1 MQLSEEILLLQ
12 EARCQRHIWEGRMN
26 YRETMEYIE
35 EMSALG
41 SVPGLASTAELC
53 RRLGD
58 PQDALFFVHIAGTN
72 GKGSVLAYVYSVLRA
87 AGYRVGQFT
96 SPAVYAYREKFRV
109 NGKEIPARE
118 FAEWMSLVREEA
130 DRMEEEGMSHP
141 TVFEMETA
149 VSFLYFKEQRCDIVL
164 LECGMGGDLDAT
176 NIIRNTYVS
185 AFSSIS
191 MDHMDFL
198 GKTLAEIAAHKA
210 GIIKPGAEVV
220 SGVQEPAVLG
230 ILKRRAGGTS
240 FRAVERERLSRIR
253 YGLERQRFDY
263 RTGGGT
269 LYRRLEIPLAGVV
282 QPENAALA
290 VEIVEALAKKGFS
303 VTEKQLRQGL
313 SGARWPYRFEVIA
326 KKPCFILDGAHNEEA
341 AMRLAEGIRF
351 YFTNKK
357 ILYIIGMLKDK
368 EYEKVIAQTYAYAEQ
383 IITVTP
389 PGQARAL
396 PGHELALAAAAYHP
410 HVTEAG
416 SLEEAAEMAYLLAEK
431 DWVILAFGSLS
442 YLGEL
447 GRIIKDRSERHGRS
461 GKNKRGR

>member
-1 MQLSEEILLLQ
+1 
-12 EARCQRHIWEGRMN
+12 MN
-26 YRETMEYIE
+26 YHETMDYIE

-41 SVPGLASTAELC
+41 SSPGLESTAELC
-53 RRLGD
+53 RRLGN
-58 PQDALFFVHIAGTN
+58 PQESLFFVHIAGTN
-72 GKGSVLAYVYSVLRA
+72 GKGSVSAYVYSVLRA
-87 AGYRVGQFT
+87 AGYRVGFFT
-96 SPAVYAYREKFRV
+96 SPAVYAYREKIQV
-109 NGKEIPARE
+109 NGKEILARE

-130 DRMEEEGMSHP
+130 DAMAAEGLPHP

-149 VSFLYFKEQRCDIVL
+149 VGFLHFMEKRCDIVV

-198 GKTLAEIAAHKA
+198 GKTLAEIAGHKA

-220 SGVQEPAVLG
+220 SGVQQPEALAV
-230 ILKRRAGGTS
+230 LKRRAGEAS
-240 FRAVERERLSRIR
+240 FRAVEAERISHIR
-253 YGLERQRFDY
+253 YGLEKQRFDY
-263 RTGGGT
+263 RTEGGVF
-269 LYRRLEIPLAGVV
+269 YRRLEISLAGMV

-290 VEIVEALAKKGFS
+290 VEITEALAKKGFT

-313 SGARWPYRFEVIA
+313 LGARWPYRFEIVA
-326 KKPCFILDGAHNEEA
+326 KKPYFILDGAHNEDA
-341 AMRLAEGIRF
+341 AKRLAEGIRF

-383 IITVTP
+383 IITITP
-389 PGQARAL
+389 PDSKRAMS
-396 PGHELALAAAAYHP
+396 GHELAVAAAGYHP
-410 HVTEAG
+410 HVTGAA
-416 SLEEAAEMAYLLAEK
+416 SLEEAVEMAYLLAQK
-431 DWVILAFGSLS
+431 DWIIIAFGSLS

-447 GRIIKDRSERHGRS
+447 GRIIKDRSGRHGGS
-461 GKNKRGR
+461 GKNKGGR

>member
-1 MQLSEEILLLQ
+1 
-12 EARCQRHIWEGRMN
+12 MN

-41 SVPGLASTAELC
+41 SVPGLASTIELC
-53 RRLGD
+53 KRLGN
-58 PQDALFFVHIAGTN
+58 PQEDLFFVHIAGTN
-72 GKGSVLAYVYSVLRA
+72 GKGSVLAYVSAILRA
-87 AGYRVGQFT
+87 AGYRTGHFS
-96 SPAVYAYREKFRV
+96 SPAVYAYREKIQV
-109 NGKEIPARE
+109 NGKEILARE

-130 DRMEEEGMSHP
+130 DAMAAEGMQHP

-149 VSFLYFKEQRCDIVL
+149 VSFLYFREKRCDIVL

-176 NIIRNTYVS
+176 NIIRNTLVA

-191 MDHMDFL
+191 MDHMAFL
-198 GKTLAEIAAHKA
+198 GNTFLEIAGHKA
-210 GIIKPGAEVV
+210 GIIKPGAEIAC
-220 SGVQEPAVLG
+220 GIQEPEVLK
-230 ILKRRAGGTS
+230 ILKARAGEA
-240 FRAVERERLSRIR
+240 AVRTVEKERLTRIK
-253 YGLERQRFDY
+253 YGLEKQRFDY
-263 RTGGGT
+263 RSSSGNF
-269 LYRRLEIPLAGVV
+269 YRHLEIMLAGVI

-290 VEIVEALAKKGFS
+290 VEIIEALDKKGFS

-313 SGARWPYRFEVIA
+313 SGTRWPYRFEMVA
-326 KKPCFILDGAHNEEA
+326 KKPCFILDGAHNEDA

-368 EYEKVIAQTYAYAEQ
+368 EYEKVIAHTYAYAEQ
-383 IITVTP
+383 IIIVTP
-389 PGQARAL
+389 SHEKRAL
-396 PGHELALAAAAYHP
+396 PGHELAVTASNYHP
-410 HVTEAG
+410 LVTEAA
-416 SLEEAAEMAYLLAEK
+416 SLEEAVEMAYLLTEK

-447 GRIIKDRSERHGRS
+447 GRIVKNRSERHDRS

>member
-1 MQLSEEILLLQ
+1 
-12 EARCQRHIWEGRMN
+12 MN
-26 YRETMEYIE
+26 YHETMDYIE

-41 SVPGLASTAELC
+41 SSPGLASTAELC
-53 RRLGD
+53 RRLGN
-58 PQDALFFVHIAGTN
+58 PQESLFFVHIAGTN
-72 GKGSVLAYVYSVLRA
+72 GKGSVSAYVYSVLRA
-87 AGYRVGQFT
+87 AGYRVGFFT
-96 SPAVYAYREKFRV
+96 SPAVYAYREKIQV
-109 NGKEIPARE
+109 NGKEILARE

-130 DRMEEEGMSHP
+130 DAMAAEGLPHP

-149 VSFLYFKEQRCDIVL
+149 VGFLHFMEKRCDIVV

-198 GKTLAEIAAHKA
+198 GKKLAEIAGHKA

-220 SGVQEPAVLG
+220 SGVQQPEALAV
-230 ILKRRAGGTS
+230 LKRRAGEAS
-240 FRAVERERLSRIR
+240 FRAVEAERISHIR
-253 YGLERQRFDY
+253 YGLEKQRFDY
-263 RTGGGT
+263 RTEGGVF
-269 LYRRLEIPLAGVV
+269 YRRLEISLAGVV

-290 VEIVEALAKKGFS
+290 VEITEALAKKGFA

-313 SGARWPYRFEVIA
+313 LGARWPYRFEIVA
-326 KKPCFILDGAHNEEA
+326 KKPYFILDGAHNEDA
-341 AMRLAEGIRF
+341 AKRLAEGIRF

-383 IITVTP
+383 IITITP
-389 PGQARAL
+389 PDSKRAMS
-396 PGHELALAAAAYHP
+396 GHELAVAAAGYHP
-410 HVTEAG
+410 HVTGAA
-416 SLEEAAEMAYLLAEK
+416 SLEEAVEMAYLLAQK
-431 DWVILAFGSLS
+431 DWIIIAFGSLS

-447 GRIIKDRSERHGRS
+447 GRIIKDRSGRHGGS
-461 GKNKRGR
+461 GKNKGGR

>member
-1 MQLSEEILLLQ
+1 
-12 EARCQRHIWEGRMN
+12 MN
-26 YRETMEYIE
+26 YRESMEYIE

-53 RRLGD
+53 KRLGN
-58 PQDALFFVHIAGTN
+58 PQDSLFFVHIAGTN
-72 GKGSVLAYVYSVLRA
+72 GKGSALACLYSILRA
-87 AGYRVGQFT
+87 AGYRVGYFT
-96 SPAVYAYREKFRV
+96 SPAVYAYREKIQV
-109 NGKEIPARE
+109 NGKEILARE

-130 DRMEEEGMSHP
+130 DRMAEEGLPHP

-149 VSFLYFKEQRCDIVL
+149 VGFLYFKERCCDIVL

-176 NIIRNTYVS
+176 NIIRNTFVA

-198 GKTLAEIAAHKA
+198 GRTLAEIAAHKA
-210 GIIKPGAEVV
+210 GIIKPAAEVV
-220 SGVQEPAVLG
+220 CGVQEPEVLE
-230 ILKRRAGGTS
+230 ILRRRAGEAS
-240 FRAVERERLSRIR
+240 FRTVERERLSHIR

-263 RTGGGT
+263 RTYAGK
-269 LYRRLEIPLAGVV
+269 LYRRLEIPLAGAV
-282 QPENAALA
+282 QPENASLA
-290 VEIVEALAKKGFS
+290 VEIAEALGKKGFC

-313 SGARWPYRFEVIA
+313 AAVKWPYRFEIVA
-326 KKPCFILDGAHNEEA
+326 KKPYFILDGAHNEDA
-341 AMRLAEGIRF
+341 AKRLAEGIRF

-368 EYEKVIAQTYAYAEQ
+368 AYEEVIARTYAYAEQ

-389 PGQARAL
+389 PGQTRAL
-396 PGHELALAAAAYHP
+396 PGHELAAAALHYHP
-410 HVTEAG
+410 RVTEAG
-416 SLEEAAEMAYLLAEK
+416 SLEEAVEMAYLLAEK

-447 GRIIKDRSERHGRS
+447 GRIVRNRK
-461 GKNKRGR
+461 

>member
-1 MQLSEEILLLQ
+1 
-12 EARCQRHIWEGRMN
+12 MN

-41 SVPGLASTAELC
+41 SVPGLASTAQLC

-58 PQDALFFVHIAGTN
+58 PQESLFFVHIAGTN
-72 GKGSVLAYVYSVLRA
+72 GKGSVLAYVYSILRA
-87 AGYRVGQFT
+87 AGYRVGCFT
-96 SPAVYAYREKFRV
+96 SPAVYAYREKIQV
-109 NGKEIPARE
+109 NGKEILARE

-130 DRMEEEGMSHP
+130 DGMAGEGLPHP

-149 VSFLYFKEQRCDIVL
+149 AGFLYFKEQRCDLVL

-176 NIIRNTYVS
+176 NVVRNTCVS
-185 AFSSIS
+185 AFSPIS

-198 GKTLAEIAAHKA
+198 GKTLAEIAGHKA

-220 SGVQEPAVLG
+220 SGVQVPEVLG
-230 ILKRRAGGTS
+230 ILKRRAGEAP
-240 FRAVERERLSRIR
+240 FRTVERERLSHIR
-253 YGLERQRFDY
+253 YGLEKQRFDY
-263 RTGGGT
+263 RTCSGA
-269 LYRRLEIPLAGVV
+269 LYRRLEIPLAGAV

-290 VEIVEALAKKGFS
+290 VEVVEALAKKGFS

-313 SGARWPYRFEVIA
+313 MAAKWPYRFEIAA
-326 KKPCFILDGAHNEEA
+326 KKPYFILDGAHNEDA
-341 AMRLAEGIRF
+341 ARRLAEGIRF

-383 IITVTP
+383 IITLTP
-389 PGQARAL
+389 PVGKRAL

-410 HVTEAG
+410 RVTEAG
-416 SLEEAAEMAYLLAEK
+416 SVEEAVEMACLLAEK
-431 DWVILAFGSLS
+431 DWVIIAFGSLS

-447 GRIIKDRSERHGRS
+447 GRIIKDRSDRHGGS
-461 GKNKRGR
+461 GKNKRGG

>member
-1 MQLSEEILLLQ
+1 
-12 EARCQRHIWEGRMN
+12 MN
-26 YRETMEYIE
+26 YRESMEYME
-35 EMSALG
+35 EMSVLG

-53 RRLGD
+53 KRLGN
-58 PQDALFFVHIAGTN
+58 PQDSLFFVHIAGTN
-72 GKGSVLAYVYSVLRA
+72 GKGSALAYVYSILRA
-87 AGYRVGQFT
+87 AGYRAGCFT
-96 SPAVYAYREKFRV
+96 SPAVYAYREKIQV
-109 NGKEIPARE
+109 NGKEILARE

-130 DRMEEEGMSHP
+130 DRMADEGLPHP

-149 VSFLYFKEQRCDIVL
+149 VSFLYFKEQCCDIVL
-164 LECGMGGDLDAT
+164 LECGMGGSLDAT
-176 NIIRNTYVS
+176 NIIRNTFVA

-191 MDHMDFL
+191 MDHMAFL
-198 GKTLAEIAAHKA
+198 GKTLTEIAEHKA
-210 GIIKPGAEVV
+210 GILKPAAEVV
-220 SGVQEPAVLG
+220 CGVQEPEVLG
-230 ILKRRAGGTS
+230 ILKRRAGEAS
-240 FRAVERERLSRIR
+240 FRAVERERLSHIR

-263 RTGGGT
+263 RTYGGT
-269 LYRRLEIPLAGVV
+269 LYRRLEIPLAGMV

-313 SGARWPYRFEVIA
+313 SGARWPYRFEIAA
-326 KKPCFILDGAHNEEA
+326 KKPYFILDGAHNEDA
-341 AMRLAEGIRF
+341 AKRLAEGIRF

-357 ILYIIGMLKDK
+357 ILYIIGVLKDK

-396 PGHELALAAAAYHP
+396 TGHELALTAAAYHP

-447 GRIIKDRSERHGRS
+447 GRIVRNRKQT
-461 GKNKRGR
+461 GKF

>member
-1 MQLSEEILLLQ
+1 
-12 EARCQRHIWEGRMN
+12 MN
-26 YRETMEYIE
+26 YHETMDYIE

-58 PQDALFFVHIAGTN
+58 PQESLFFVHIAGTN
-72 GKGSVLAYVYSVLRA
+72 GKGSVSAYVCSILRA
-87 AGYRVGQFT
+87 AGYRIGCFT
-96 SPAVYAYREKFRV
+96 SPAVYAYREKIRV
-109 NGKEIPARE
+109 NGKEILARE

-130 DRMEEEGMSHP
+130 DAMAAEGRPHP

-149 VSFLYFKEQRCDIVL
+149 AGFLYFQEKKCDIVL

-191 MDHMDFL
+191 MDHMDYL
-198 GKTLAEIAAHKA
+198 GKTLTEIAEHKA

-220 SGVQEPAVLG
+220 CGVQEPEVVA
-230 ILKRRAGGTS
+230 ILKRRAGEAS
-240 FRAVERERLSRIR
+240 FRTVERERILHIR
-253 YGLERQRFDY
+253 YGLEKQRFDY
-263 RTGGGT
+263 RTCGGV
-269 LYRRLEIPLAGVV
+269 LYRRLEISLAGTV

-290 VEIVEALAKKGFS
+290 VEIVEALRKKGFS

-313 SGARWPYRFEVIA
+313 FAARWPYRFEIAA
-326 KKPCFILDGAHNEEA
+326 KKPYFILDGAHNEDA
-341 AMRLAEGIRF
+341 AKRLAEGIRF

-368 EYEKVIAQTYAYAEQ
+368 ECEKVIAQTYIYAEQ

-389 PGQARAL
+389 PAGKRAL
-396 PGHELALAAAAYHP
+396 PGHELAVAAAGYHP
-410 HVTEAG
+410 RVTEAG

-431 DWVILAFGSLS
+431 DWVIIAFGSLS

-447 GRIIKDRSERHGRS
+447 GRIIKDRSGKHGGS